1 MWDFLIHG
9 FGVAITPLNIGL
21 VLIGSLLGTLF
32 GALPG
37 IGPINGI
44 AILMPLAYTLGL
56 PPESALILLA
66 GIYTGS
72 EYGGRM
78 SSILLNV
85 PGDAGAVMT
94 TIDGYPLAQKGLAG
108 PALGL
113 SAVSSFVGAT
123 LAIVGLTLFAPLLAI
138 VSVKFGPAEY
148 FGLMLF
154 AFASM
159 SAMMG
164 NDPVKT
170 LIGAVLGI
178 LVATIG
184 IDSGTGVMRFTFDMP
199 ELYDGIDFVVLI
211 IGLFAIS
218 EILLMLEEAFHS
230 KGDGAIAPIG
240 RVMVSWKEVMFC
252 KWTMLRSSLIG
263 FVIGV
268 LPGTGASVASAVAYT
283 TEKRVSDRDGT
294 FGHGDMRGLAAPE
307 AANNASAAGSFV
319 PMLTL
324 GIPGSGTTAILL
336 GALMLYNITPG
347 PTLFSDQPVIVGGLI
362 ASLYI
367 GNVVLLAL
375 NLPLAGVFARVLTV
389 PKWVLVPGVA
399 ILSFVGVYQLHS
411 DLMAIYLMLIIGV
424 FGYLLRKFGFSL
436 APIILG
442 FVLGRLMEENLRRAL
457 AISGGDVSILW
468 ESALSLGLWIAAV
481 AVMVAPWVLGRRK
494 GPSVA
499 HAAESKAEELAAD

>member
-1 MWDFLIHG
+1 MFDFLIQG
-9 FGVAITPLNIGL
+9 FGVALTPLNLGL
-21 VLIGSLLGTLF
+21 AFLGALLGTLF

-56 PPESALILLA
+56 PAESALILLA

-94 TIDGYPLAQKGLAG
+94 TLDGHPLAKKGLAG

-113 SAVSSFVGAT
+113 SAVSSFIGAT
-123 LAIVGLTLFAPLLAI
+123 VAIVGLTLFAPLLA
-138 VSVKFGPAEY
+138 VVAVKFGPAE
-148 FGLMLF
+148 FFALMIF

-164 NDPVKT
+164 KDPLKT
-170 LIGAVLGI
+170 LIGAVLGVLI
-178 LVATIG
+178 STVG
-184 IDSGTGVMRFTFDMP
+184 IDSGTGVLRFTFDMP
-199 ELYDGIDFVVLI
+199 ELYDGIDFVVMI
-211 IGLFAIS
+211 IGLFAVS
-218 EILLMLEEAFHS
+218 EILLMLEHAFRHDQ
-230 KGDGAIAPIG
+230 DGEMAPIG
-240 RVMVSWKEVMFC
+240 RVMVKMSEVMYC
-252 KWTMLRSSLIG
+252 KWAILRSSVIG

-283 TEKRVSDRDGT
+283 TEKRISDRDNT
-294 FGHGDMRGLAAPE
+294 FGTGDMRGLAAPE

-336 GALMLYNITPG
+336 GALMLYNINPG
-347 PTLFSDQPVIVGGLI
+347 PMMFREQPVVVGGLI

-367 GNVVLLAL
+367 GNVMLLLL
-375 NLPLAGVFARVLTV
+375 NLPLAGVFARVLQV
-389 PKWVLVPGVA
+389 PRWILVPSVA
-399 ILSFVGVYQLHS
+399 ILAFVGVYQLHS
-411 DLMAIYLMLIIGV
+411 DLMAIYLMLVIGV

-436 APIILG
+436 APVVLG
-442 FVLGRLMEENLRRAL
+442 FVLGGLMEENLRRAL
-457 AISGGDVSILW
+457 SISGGDVAILFQSGLSI
-468 ESALSLGLWIAAV
+468 GLWIAAALV
-481 AVMVAPWVLGRRK
+481 VLVPMFAGK
-494 GPSVA
+494 L
-499 HAAESKAEELAAD
+499 KAKFLPAKAS

>member
-1 MWDFLIHG
+1 MFDFLIHG
-9 FGVAITPLNIGL
+9 FDVALTPLNLGL
-21 VLIGSLLGTLF
+21 AFMGALLGTLF

-56 PPESALILLA
+56 PAESALILLA
-66 GIYTGS
+66 GVYTGA

-94 TIDGYPLAQKGLAG
+94 TLDGHPLAKKGLAG

-123 LAIVGLTLFAPLLAI
+123 VAILGLTLFAPLLAE
-138 VSVKFGPAEY
+138 VAVLFGPAEF
-148 FGLMLF
+148 FGLMVF

-159 SAMMG
+159 SVMMG

-170 LIGAVLGI
+170 GIGAVLGV
-178 LVATIG
+178 LVAMIG
-184 IDSGTGVMRFTFDMP
+184 VDSGTGVMRYTLDMP
-199 ELYDGIDFVVLI
+199 ELYDGVDFVVMI

-218 EILLMLEEAFHS
+218 EILLMLEHAHS
-230 KGDGAIAPIG
+230 KKAEDEMPPVG
-240 RVMVSWKEVMFC
+240 RVMVHMKEIMYC
-252 KWTMLRSSLIG
+252 KWAMLRSSIIG
-263 FVIGV
+263 FIVGV

-283 TEKRVSDRDGT
+283 TEKRLSDKDNT
-294 FGHGDMRGLAAPE
+294 FGTGDMRGLAAPE
-307 AANNASAAGSFV
+307 AGNNAAAVGSFV

-324 GIPGSGTTAILL
+324 GIPGSGTTAVLL

-347 PTLFSDQPVIVGGLI
+347 PMMFTERPEVAGGLI

-367 GNVVLLAL
+367 GNIVLLLL
-375 NLPLAGVFARVLTV
+375 NLPLAGLFAKVLTI
-389 PKWVLVPGVA
+389 PRWALVPGIA
-399 ILSFVGVYQLHS
+399 ILAFVGVFQLHS
-411 DLMAIYLMLIIGV
+411 SLTAIYMMLVIGV
-424 FGYLLRKFGFSL
+424 LGFALRKLGFSL

-442 FVLGRLMEENLRRAL
+442 YVLGGLMEDNLRRAL
-457 AISGGDVSILW
+457 SISGGDLGILLQSGISI
-468 ESALSLGLWIAAV
+468 GLWFAAGLLLIAPLI
-481 AVMVAPWVLGRRK
+481 MTKLRP
-494 GPSVA
+494 
-499 HAAESKAEELAAD
+499 SKALT

>member
-1 MWDFLIHG
+1 MFDFLIQG
-9 FGVAITPLNIGL
+9 FGVALTPLNLGL
-21 VLIGSLLGTLF
+21 AFLGALLGTLF

-56 PPESALILLA
+56 PAESALILLA

-94 TIDGYPLAQKGLAG
+94 TLDGHPLAKKGLAG

-113 SAVSSFVGAT
+113 SAVSSFIGAT
-123 LAIVGLTLFAPLLAI
+123 IAIIGLTLFAPLLAI
-138 VSVKFGPAEY
+138 VAVKFGPAEF
-148 FGLMLF
+148 FGLMIF

-164 NDPVKT
+164 KDPIKT
-170 LIGAVLGI
+170 LIGAVLGVLI
-178 LVATIG
+178 STVG
-184 IDSGTGVMRFTFDMP
+184 VDSGTGVLRFTFDMP
-199 ELYDGIDFVVLI
+199 ELYDGIDFVVMI
-211 IGLFAIS
+211 IGLFAVS
-218 EILLMLEEAFHS
+218 EILLMLEHAFRHDQ
-230 KGDGAIAPIG
+230 DGEMAPIG
-240 RVMVSWKEVMFC
+240 RVMVKMSEVLYC
-252 KWTMLRSSLIG
+252 KWAILRSSVIG

-283 TEKRVSDRDGT
+283 TEKRISDRDNT
-294 FGHGDMRGLAAPE
+294 FGTGDMRGLAAPE

-336 GALMLYNITPG
+336 GALMLYNINPG
-347 PTLFSDQPVIVGGLI
+347 PMMFREQPVVVGGLI

-367 GNVVLLAL
+367 GNVMLLLL
-375 NLPLAGVFARVLTV
+375 NLPLAGVFARVLQV
-389 PKWVLVPGVA
+389 PRWLLVPSVA
-399 ILSFVGVYQLHS
+399 ILAFVGVYQLHS
-411 DLMAIYLMLIIGV
+411 DLMAIYLMLVIGV

-436 APIILG
+436 APVVLG
-442 FVLGRLMEENLRRAL
+442 FVLGGLMEENLRRAL
-457 AISGGDVSILW
+457 SISGGDVGILFQSNLSI
-468 ESALSLGLWIAAV
+468 GLWIAAALV
-481 AVMVAPWVLGRRK
+481 VLVPMFAGKLKAKFLPAAR
-494 GPSVA
+494 PS
-499 HAAESKAEELAAD
+499 

>member
-1 MWDFLIHG
+1 MFDFLIQG
-9 FGVAITPLNIGL
+9 FGVALTPLNLGL
-21 VLIGSLLGTLF
+21 AFLGALLGTLF

-56 PPESALILLA
+56 PAESALILLA

-94 TIDGYPLAQKGLAG
+94 TLDGHPLAKKGLAG

-113 SAVSSFVGAT
+113 SAVSSFIGAT
-123 LAIVGLTLFAPLLAI
+123 VAIVGLTLFAPLLA
-138 VSVKFGPAEY
+138 VVAVKFGPAE
-148 FGLMLF
+148 FFALMIF

-164 NDPVKT
+164 KDPIKT
-170 LIGAVLGI
+170 LIGAVLGVLI
-178 LVATIG
+178 STVG
-184 IDSGTGVMRFTFDMP
+184 VDSGTGVLRFTFDMP
-199 ELYDGIDFVVLI
+199 ELYDGIDFVVMI
-211 IGLFAIS
+211 IGLFAVS
-218 EILLMLEEAFHS
+218 EILLMLEHAFRHDQ
-230 KGDGAIAPIG
+230 DGEMAPIG
-240 RVMVSWKEVMFC
+240 RVMVKMSEVMYC
-252 KWTMLRSSLIG
+252 KWAILRSSVIG

-283 TEKRVSDRDGT
+283 TEKRISDRDNT
-294 FGHGDMRGLAAPE
+294 FGTGDMRGLAAPE

-336 GALMLYNITPG
+336 GALMLYNINPG
-347 PTLFSDQPVIVGGLI
+347 PMMFREQPVVVGGLI

-367 GNVVLLAL
+367 GNVMLLLL
-375 NLPLAGVFARVLTV
+375 NLPLAGVFARVLQV
-389 PKWVLVPGVA
+389 PRWILVPSVA
-399 ILSFVGVYQLHS
+399 ILAFVGVYQLHS
-411 DLMAIYLMLIIGV
+411 DLMAIYLMLAIGV
-424 FGYLLRKFGFSL
+424 FGYVLRKFGFSL
-436 APIILG
+436 APVVLG
-442 FVLGRLMEENLRRAL
+442 FVLGGLMEENLRRAL
-457 AISGGDVSILW
+457 SISGGDVAILFQSGLSI
-468 ESALSLGLWIAAV
+468 GLWIAAALV
-481 AVMVAPWVLGRRK
+481 VLVPMFAGK
-494 GPSVA
+494 L
-499 HAAESKAEELAAD
+499 KAKFLPAKVS

>member
-1 MWDFLIHG
+1 MFDFLIQG
-9 FGVAITPLNIGL
+9 FDVALTPLNLGL
-21 VLIGSLLGTLF
+21 AFMGALLGTLF

-56 PPESALILLA
+56 PAESALILLA
-66 GIYTGS
+66 GVYTGA

-94 TIDGYPLAQKGLAG
+94 TLDGYPLAKKGLAG

-123 LAIVGLTLFAPLLAI
+123 VAIIGLTLFAPMLTEVAVL
-138 VSVKFGPAEY
+138 FGPAEF
-148 FGLMLF
+148 FGLMVF

-159 SAMMG
+159 SVMMG

-170 LIGAVLGI
+170 GIGAVLGV
-178 LVATIG
+178 LVAMIG
-184 IDSGTGVMRFTFDMP
+184 VDSGTGVMRFTLDMP
-199 ELYDGIDFVVLI
+199 ELYDGVDFVVMI

-218 EILLMLEEAFHS
+218 EILLMLEHAHS
-230 KGDGAIAPIG
+230 KKAEDDMPPVG
-240 RVMVSWKEVMFC
+240 RVMVHVKEIMYC
-252 KWTMLRSSLIG
+252 KWAMLRSSIIG
-263 FVIGV
+263 FIVGV

-283 TEKRVSDRDGT
+283 TEKRLSDKDNT
-294 FGHGDMRGLAAPE
+294 FGTGDMRGLAAPE
-307 AANNASAAGSFV
+307 AGNNAAAVGSFV

-324 GIPGSGTTAILL
+324 GIPGSGTTAVLL

-347 PTLFSDQPVIVGGLI
+347 PMMFTERPEVAGGLI

-367 GNVVLLAL
+367 GNIVLLLL
-375 NLPLAGVFARVLTV
+375 NLPLAGLFAKVLTI
-389 PKWVLVPGVA
+389 PRWALVPGIA
-399 ILSFVGVYQLHS
+399 ILAFVGVYQLHS
-411 DLMAIYLMLIIGV
+411 SLTAIYMMLVIGV
-424 FGYLLRKFGFSL
+424 VGFALRKLGFSL

-442 FVLGRLMEENLRRAL
+442 YVLGGLMEDNLRRAL
-457 AISGGDVSILW
+457 SISGGDMNILW
-468 ESALSLGLWIAAV
+468 QSGISIGLWIAAALLV
-481 AVMVAPWVLGRRK
+481 TMPLIMAKLLPGKSLT
-494 GPSVA
+494 
-499 HAAESKAEELAAD
+499 HA

>member
-1 MWDFLIHG
+1 MFDFIIQG
-9 FGVAITPLNIGL
+9 FGVALSPMNLGL
-21 VLIGSLLGTLF
+21 AFLGAMLGTLF

-56 PPESALILLA
+56 PAESALILLA
-66 GIYTGS
+66 GIYTGA

-94 TIDGYPLAQKGLAG
+94 TLDGYPLAKKGLAG

-123 LAIVGLTLFAPLLAI
+123 IAIIGLTLFAPLLAK
-138 VSVKFGPAEY
+138 VAVMFGPAE
-148 FGLMLF
+148 FFALMVF
-154 AFASM
+154 AFSSM
-159 SAMMG
+159 AVMMG

-170 LIGAVLGI
+170 GIGAVLGVLI
-178 LVATIG
+178 AMVG
-184 IDSGTGVMRFTFDMP
+184 VDSGTGVLRYTFAMP
-199 ELYDGIDFVVLI
+199 ELYDGIDFVVMI

-218 EILLMLEEAFHS
+218 EILLMLEHANRP
-230 KGDGAIAPIG
+230 KGENEEIPPLG
-240 RVMVSWKEVMFC
+240 RVFISMKEVLYC
-252 KWTMLRSSLIG
+252 KGAMIRSGLIG
-263 FVIGV
+263 FIIGV
-268 LPGTGASVASAVAYT
+268 LPGTGASVAGAVSYT
-283 TEKRVSDRDGT
+283 TEKRLSDKDGT

-307 AANNASAAGSFV
+307 SANNAAAAGSFV

-324 GIPGSGTTAILL
+324 GIPGSGTTAVLL

-347 PTLFSDQPVIVGGLI
+347 PMMFTERPEVAGGLI

-367 GNVVLLAL
+367 GNIVLLAL

-389 PKWVLVPGVA
+389 PRWVLVPAIA
-399 ILSFVGVYQLHS
+399 ILAFVGVYQLHS

-424 FGYLLRKFGFSL
+424 FGYLLRKLGFSL
-436 APIILG
+436 APVILG
-442 FVLGRLMEENLRRAL
+442 YVLGGLMEQNLRRAL
-457 AISGGDVSILW
+457 SISGGDVDILW
-468 ESALSLGLWIAAV
+468 QSGISLGLWIAA
-481 AVMVAPWVLGRRK
+481 ATLLILPWLVPKLLPGKRLQEN
-494 GPSVA
+494 V
-499 HAAESKAEELAAD
+499 ESD